1 MRIADGARV
10 IVALGVALLWFVAL
24 PPPEERSAAS
34 ISDGAALA
42 AVLEALENSD
52 LDEEAK
58 EAAEKVGPG
67 AAGDTCFMRYAGLPF
82 STDRPTRERFA
93 RAAALTDPDRKLA
106 ALEALAVG
114 GEAHQTWRARY
125 GQAVVAL
132 RTGNA
137 EQASDYLSQAAAVP
151 SMPPICRADESYLK
165 ALLASSADTALAALL
180 QAFDQDR
187 GSWGIA
193 SALAL
198 RLPDSAAAGMGCER
212 AASHLIRAV
221 VQLSHLTRSDSQLA
235 RLSRAVS
242 GGTEQGDSIRQILA
256 RLLIGLIAERSN
268 HPDDARATY
277 TDGLALARARPVCG
291 TALPAFFESR
301 IAALQE
307 KTAP

>member
-1 MRIADGARV
+1 MRIAEGARLT
-10 IVALGVALLWFVAL
+10 VALGVALLWFVAL
-24 PPPEERSAAS
+24 PPPEEQSAAS
-34 ISDGAALA
+34 MSDGTALA

-52 LDEEAK
+52 LDEDAK
-58 EAAEKVGPG
+58 TAAEKVGPG

-82 STDRPTRERFA
+82 ATDRPTRERFA
-93 RAAALTDPDRKLA
+93 RAAALTNPDRKLE
-106 ALEALAVG
+106 ALDSLAVG
-114 GEAHQTWRARY
+114 GAAHQTWRARY
-125 GQAVVAL
+125 GQAVIAL

-137 EQASDYLSQAAAVP
+137 ERASDYLGQAAAVP
-151 SMPPICRADESYLK
+151 DMPPMCRADESYLA
-165 ALLASSADTALAALL
+165 ALLPGSAVASLAALL

-198 RLPDSAAAGMGCER
+198 RLLDSSVAGMGCER
-212 AASHLIRAV
+212 AAGHLIRAV

-235 RLSRAVS
+235 RLSRAIS
-242 GGTEQGDSIRQILA
+242 GGTGQGDTNRQILA

-268 HPDDARATY
+268 HTDDARATY
-277 TDGLALARARPVCG
+277 TEGLALARATPVCG

-307 KTAP
+307 KTAL